1 MTTVTI
7 VPCPTYSVSKQVL
20 DNNIA
25 QIFQNHKRRK
35 IRESLFTFWQ
45 SCAGFISIW
54 RYFWQKVS
62 NFQCHKF
69 EAFLWKSLHPK
80 LVGISPGKI
89 FLRYLLFCYET
100 HFVPSIVVSIQKVQ
114 QFRMVESVHDL
125 HFTFH
130 IFPIFFTCVQNKFG
144 RKGFSAFT
152 MVASPHSS
160 KFSSRETK
168 QMSF

>member
-1 MTTVTI
+1 MKVCLHSGKA
-7 VPCPTYSVSKQVL
+7 VQVSFQF
-20 DNNIA
+20 DD
-25 QIFQNHKRRK
+25 IFDKKYQN
-35 IRESLFTFWQ
+35 
-45 SCAGFISIW
+45 
-54 RYFWQKVS
+54 S
-62 NFQCHKF
+62 N
-69 EAFLWKSLHPK
+69 EAFLRKSLHPK
-80 LVGISPGKI
+80 LVGTSPGKI
-89 FLRYLLFCYET
+89 FLKYLLFCYET